1 MSVCIKLSSA
11 KQQLDSRQ
19 LPAHSMAASMLTA
32 RTRDTWGAGALST
45 YDSEKDERASIDA
58 RELRRDLAGKKHRNI
73 SLAPFLGPCVCT
85 YLLSK

>member
-11 KQQLDSRQ
+11 QQQLDSRQ

-58 RELRRDLAGKKHRNI
+58 RELGEDLLRK
-73 SLAPFLGPCVCT
+73 
-85 YLLSK
+85 SKE